1 MGGTMI
7 WNTLSPFYDF
17 FETLYNG
24 KVFKGIA
31 KEIKNYV
38 NADDVVLE
46 CACGTGLLSVPIAE
60 KCKSLVATDFSDGMI
75 KRAEKKLRGFS
86 NVELRKMNM
95 LEIPYSDN
103 SFDVVVA
110 ANVIHLLDAPEKAMR
125 ELLRVCKKGG
135 KMVIPTYINRQRKNA
150 MLAAGLLEKMG
161 VDFKRQFNLDS
172 YKDFFSSMGLE
183 NVQYK
188 TVDGRMPC
196 VFAII
201 ENV

>member
-1 MGGTMI
+1 MI
-7 WNTLSPFYDF
+7 WGTLSPFYDF

-46 CACGTGLLSVPIAE
+46 CACGTGLLSVPMAE
-60 KCKSLVATDFSDGMI
+60 KCKSLVATDFSSGML
-75 KRAEKKLRGFS
+75 KQAEKKLRKFS
-86 NVELRKMNM
+86 NVELRKMNI

-110 ANVIHLLDAPEKAMR
+110 ANVIHLLDTPEKALQ

-135 KMVIPTYINRQRKNA
+135 KVVIPKYINKQKKNA
-150 MLAAGLLEKMG
+150 LIAAHLVAKTG
-161 VDFKRQFNLDS
+161 VDFKRQFSLDS
-172 YKDFFSSMGLE
+172 YKDFFSNLGFE
-183 NVQYK
+183 NTQYK
-188 TVDGRMPC
+188 IVEGRMPC
-196 VFAII
+196 MFAII
-201 ENV
+201 ENA